1 MNNDA
6 FVCMCLK
13 RQIGLDFEKWGPGNM
28 TFFEDIKQ
36 PYSNC
41 EARNW
46 ERLIASQG
54 SIKPQ
59 SNQIL
64 KRGHPYYL
72 TAVFDAETFGK
83 FQKMEM
89 YDEGKT
95 VMR

>member
-6 FVCMCLK
+6 FVCTCLK
-13 RQIGLDFEKWGPGNM
+13 HQIGLAFEKWGPGNT

-36 PYSNC
+36 PYSKS

-46 ERLIASQG
+46 GRLIASQG

-64 KRGHPYYL
+64 KCGHPYYL
-72 TAVFDAETFGK
+72 TAVFDVETFV
-83 FQKMEM
+83 E
-89 YDEGKT
+89 
-95 VMR
+95 